1 MTYWTY
7 YLQLKVTEH
16 LKISYR
22 RIFYQFSEELALVF
36 WRYPGIFLPCSK
48 LSEVELILVCKAF
61 NCIIISVSYGKLSF
75 CLWEKTEMTVSKE
88 SIRIQITHIQ
98 TIISLNFFHVSVYFL
113 SKDYLLLA
121 LSFSFCSLFPTPF
134 SIVI

>member
-1 MTYWTY
+1 M
-7 YLQLKVTEH
+7 
-16 LKISYR
+16 
-22 RIFYQFSEELALVF
+22 F

-88 SIRIQITHIQ
+88 TTDSNNSYTDNY
-98 TIISLNFFHVSVYFL
+98 ISKFL
-113 SKDYLLLA
+113 PRVCL
-121 LSFSFCSLFPTPF
+121 FS
-134 SIVI
+134 